1 MSANNCVSYRKSR
14 RRCLK
19 DGLNQIARRKNMAVR
34 NVRRVSINIPRM
46 PKNVSI
52 TDDHGNVLHRPG
64 DQAARMTMP
73 SNAIRESP
81 TEPK

>member
-1 MSANNCVSYRKSR
+1 MRTTASVTARVVEGVSRTASTK
-14 RRCLK
+14 
-19 DGLNQIARRKNMAVR
+19 IARRKNMAVR